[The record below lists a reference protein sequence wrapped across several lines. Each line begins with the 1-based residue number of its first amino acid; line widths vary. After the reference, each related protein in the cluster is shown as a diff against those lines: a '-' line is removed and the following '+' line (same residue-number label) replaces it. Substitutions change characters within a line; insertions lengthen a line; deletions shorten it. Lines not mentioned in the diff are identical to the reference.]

1 MKGAGG
7 DWNPMRHLLR
17 NLIKRCNNTLAL
29 TVAMVILTDLAI
41 SLDLPFL
48 RQILGFIYLTIL
60 PGALLLGMLRLN
72 RYIPVLDKLILVTGL
87 SFSYIIFSGLL
98 INYVYPRL
106 AFDRPLSINS
116 LIITMSLSLVAL
128 AVISYLRD
136 GSKPFEFSLPR
147 LDAREKALLIPPII
161 FTSLSILGS
170 QMMNEKS
177 DNTLL
182 MMLFFSIPAY
192 VILLSYVQDSV
203 SDRIYPAAI
212 FLISI
217 SIVLVLALR
226 SDHLIGVDIHNEY
239 YIFLRTIDSG
249 IWQQTQSSDPVFRLL
264 DACLS
269 VSILPAV
276 YQSILNIDPELLF
289 KILYPVIFS
298 ISPLIV
304 YTTSKKLLES
314 FPAMLASIF
323 FMSQLGFIWASYNPR
338 TSTAVLFFA
347 LSMMVIFHTQIDK
360 VARDILFIIFSYSC
374 ILSHYSTTYIF
385 FYILIFTWMAMQS
398 RSIYAK
404 HRCRKFVD
412 SCRNHSADMAT
423 KRRVSALMLLLFLA
437 MIIFWYVIV
446 TGGPFDSLKEFVTT
460 TYNSLPQLFN
470 LESKGEGIA
479 QAFGVGLDLKQV
491 PQVMTVAFTWLTVI
505 FLSAGVYSMIAD
517 QLGFKTLSSIKECSG
532 FSAKKP
538 DPEFFILAI
547 ASFGI
552 LAASLA
558 LPYIGRAYGI
568 DRLYIQ
574 MMVILSPFF
583 VIGST
588 VMARSLHIRR
598 SHLPLLAV
606 LIPYLLCNTG
616 TMHQIFG
623 IDKAITLN
631 NHGQMFDELYVH
643 DQETYAARWINGE
656 SEEGIDIYSDFL
668 GTNRLTSQGRIQSPI
683 YMGDLIERHS
693 VPDIGYIYIRYC
705 GAINGRL
712 LDTKER
718 WHNITGYQQQLEG
731 LNLIYDDG
739 GSWCIKA

>member
-1 MKGAGG
+1 MKSQGRLEP
-7 DWNPMRHLLR
+7 NEPFLL
-17 NLIKRCNNTLAL
+17 NLIHRCNNSLGL

-72 RYIPVLDKLILVTGL
+72 RSIPVLDKLLLVAGL

-98 INYVYPRL
+98 INYIYPRL
-106 AFDRPLSINS
+106 VFDRPLSTNS
-116 LIITMSLSLVAL
+116 LVITISLSLLAL

-136 GSKPFEFSLPR
+136 GSNPFEFSLPR
-147 LDAREKALLIPPII
+147 LDVREKVLLIPPII

-170 QMMNEKS
+170 HMMNAKG

-182 MMLFFSIPAY
+182 MVLFFSIPAY
-192 VILLSYVQDSV
+192 VILLSCVHDSV
-203 SDRIYPAAI
+203 SESVYPAAI

-239 YIFLRTIDSG
+239 YLFLRTVDSG
-249 IWQQTQSSDPVFRLL
+249 IWQQTYSSDPVFRLL

-269 VSILPAV
+269 VSILPAT
-276 YQSILNIDPELLF
+276 YQSILNIHPELLF

-304 YTTSKKLLES
+304 YTTSKRLLES

-347 LSMMVIFHTQIDK
+347 LSMMVIFHAQIDK
-360 VARDILFIIFSYSC
+360 GARDILFTIFSYSC

-385 FYILIFTWMAMQS
+385 FLILIFTWMAMQS

-404 HRCRKFVD
+404 HQCIKFAH
-412 SCRNHSADMAT
+412 SWNHPAGVAA
-423 KRRVSALMLLLFLA
+423 KRRIGALMLLLFLA
-437 MIIFWYVIV
+437 MIVFWYVIV
-446 TGGPFDSLKEFVTT
+446 TGGPFYSVKEFITA

-470 LESKGEGIA
+470 VESKGEGIS
-479 QAFGVGLDLKQV
+479 QAFGIGLDLKQV
-491 PQVMTVAFTWLTVI
+491 PQVMTVAFSWLTVI
-505 FLSAGVYSMIAD
+505 FLSAGVCSMIAD
-517 QLGFKTLSSIKECSG
+517 QLRFKIQSSIKECSR
-532 FSAKKP
+532 FSAKRP

-547 ASFGI
+547 SSFGI
-552 LAASLA
+552 LVASVA
-558 LPYIGRAYGI
+558 LPYIGSAYGI

-588 VMARSLHIRR
+588 AIARSLHIRR
-598 SHLPLLAV
+598 SHLLLLAV

-631 NHGQMFDELYVH
+631 SHGQMFDELYVH
-643 DQETYAARWINGE
+643 DQETYAARWIKGK
-656 SEEGIDIYSDFL
+656 SEEWADIYSDFL

-683 YMGDLIERHS
+683 YMGDLIERYS
-693 VPDIGYIYIRYC
+693 APDIGYIYIRYC
-705 GAINGRL
+705 GAVNGRL
-712 LDTKER
+712 LDSKSR
-718 WHNITGYQQQLEG
+718 WHNITRYQQQLEG
-731 LNLIYDDG
+731 LNQIYDDG
-739 GSWCIKA
+739 GSWCIEA

>member
-1 MKGAGG
+1 
-7 DWNPMRHLLR
+7 MRQIFLDF
-17 NLIKRCNNTLAL
+17 IQRCNNTLAL
-29 TVAMVILTDLAI
+29 TVAIVILTDLAI
-41 SLDLPFL
+41 WLDIPFL

-60 PGALLLGMLRLN
+60 PGALLLGMLRIN
-72 RYIPVLDKLILVTGL
+72 RSIPLLDKLILVTGL
-87 SFSYIIFSGLL
+87 SFSYIIFSGLFL
-98 INYVYPRL
+98 NYVYPRL
-106 AFDRPLSINS
+106 VFDRPLSINS
-116 LIITMSLSLVAL
+116 LVITMSLSLVAL
-128 AVISYLRD
+128 AAISFLRD
-136 GSKPFEFSLPR
+136 GSKAFKFALPR
-147 LDAREKALLIPPII
+147 LDAGEKALLVPPII

-170 QMMNEKS
+170 QMMNANT

-182 MMLFFSIPAY
+182 MILFLSIPAY
-192 VILLSYVQDSV
+192 VILLFYVQDSV
-203 SDRIYPAAI
+203 RERVYPAAI

-239 YIFLRTIDSG
+239 YLFLRTIDSG
-249 IWQQTQSSDPVFRLL
+249 IWQQTHSSDPVFRLL

-289 KILYPVIFS
+289 KILYPLIFS

-304 YTTSKKLLES
+304 YITSKRLLES

-347 LSMMVIFHTQIDK
+347 LSMMVIFHAQIDK

-374 ILSHYSTTYIF
+374 ILAHYSTTYIF
-385 FYILIFTWMAMQS
+385 FIILIVTWMSMQS
-398 RSIYAK
+398 ISIYTK
-404 HRCRKFVD
+404 CRKFRYKCKNRPTD
-412 SCRNHSADMAT
+412 PAT
-423 KRRVSALMLLLFLA
+423 KNRVSALMLLLFLA

-446 TGGPFDSLKEFVTT
+446 TGGPFYSLKEFVMA

-491 PQVMTVAFTWLTVI
+491 PQIMTVAFTWLTVI
-505 FLSAGVYSMIAD
+505 FLSVGVYSMIAD
-517 QLGFKTLSSIKECSG
+517 QLGFKTL
-532 FSAKKP
+532 FSAKRP

-547 ASFGI
+547 ASFCI

-558 LPYIGRAYGI
+558 LPYIGKAYGI

-574 MMVILSPFF
+574 MMVVSSPFF

-588 VMARSLHIRR
+588 AIARSLHIRR
-598 SHLPLLAV
+598 SHLILLAV

-623 IDKAITLN
+623 IDKVITLN
-631 NHGQMFDELYVH
+631 SHGQMFDELYVH
-643 DQETYAARWINGE
+643 DQETYAARWINEE
-656 SEEGIDIYSDFL
+656 SEEWTDIYSDFL
-668 GTNRLTSQGRIQSPI
+668 GTNRLTSQGSIQSPI
-683 YMGDLIERHS
+683 YMGDLIEKHS
-693 VPDIGYIYIRYC
+693 TPDIGYIYIRYC
-705 GAINGRL
+705 GAVNGRL
-712 LDTKER
+712 LDSKRR
-718 WHNITGYQQQLEG
+718 WHNITSYKQLLEG
-731 LNLIYDDG
+731 MNLIYDDG
-739 GSWCIKA
+739 GSWCIKI